1 MIQKHTT
8 FWTSFGP
15 ILGSILGPETAPEG
29 DQKWDHFWIRPAPHL
44 RGLQVAFSGIIREVC
59 KGYWSWNYT
68 LQKKGRDYPYTF
80 LPFDPSYPS
89 YPTYPF

>member
-29 DQKWDHFWIRPAPHL
+29 DQKWDHFWNPVAPHL
-44 RGLQVAFSGIIREVC
+44 RGLALAFSGIIREVC
-59 KGYWSWNYT
+59 KGYWSWNYI
-68 LQKKGRDYPYTF
+68 LQKEGRDHDIPLMVYHDIMIYH
-80 LPFDPSYPS
+80 
-89 YPTYPF
+89 